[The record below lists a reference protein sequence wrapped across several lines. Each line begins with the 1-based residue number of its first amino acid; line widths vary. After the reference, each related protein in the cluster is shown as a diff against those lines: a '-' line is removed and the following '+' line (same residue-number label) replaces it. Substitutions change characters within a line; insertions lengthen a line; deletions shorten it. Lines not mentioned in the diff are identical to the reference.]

1 MHIYLI
7 HDFLVAGTRMIFV
20 KSGNENLVAYIFISM
35 LLGSV
40 IPILIG
46 KFCKNKGILNCP
58 FAPIQTIKLLR

>member
-1 MHIYLI
+1 
-7 HDFLVAGTRMIFV
+7 MIFV
-20 KSGNENLVAYIFISM
+20 KSGNENLVAYIFIGM

-46 KFCKNKGILNCP
+46 KICKNKGIFNYP